1 MHAYARSVLAPCTR
15 PWAHAC
21 THHAAQVREAQIP
34 GYTGTMFSWAPAL
47 PSGGQGGQ
55 GGSGAAEQLGD
66 GGPTSLGSGASAPYS
81 DEGFL
86 VYNVGDNLLFADQ
99 RSAASGEAQPEHE
112 AVRLLFITPKKRLSL
127 SLSLTCL
134 STPSNPELEPTT
146 LSRWA

>member
-47 PSGGQGGQ
+47 PSGGQGG
-55 GGSGAAEQLGD
+55 GGAAEQLGD

-86 VYNVGDNLLFADQ
+86 VYNVGDNLLFSDQ

-112 AVRLLFITPKKRLSL
+112 AVRHLVITPRSLSL
-127 SLSLTCL
+127 SLTLTCL
-134 STPSNPELEPTT
+134 STPSNPELEPTH